1 MLLTGTHG
9 PRLSQRASAALQPPA
24 LDRGS
29 EGVEMVSSRQPLP
42 ESLPSAAISELTEP
56 LEQPLGPLMTTEGPF
71 TQGSCREEGSP
82 CQSLSE
88 PNPGLWPQDPKV
100 AQHGDSS
107 EGGKKK
113 QEAGPTLASEQ
124 GSTMLEDP
132 CPPPSSPRP
141 SRPTCWPGAVFPL
154 PLQPGLPRAKGSVWM
169 DEQLPETV
177 LKIASKGAFSSRCS

>member
-1 MLLTGTHG
+1 MRLGLLTGTHG

-29 EGVEMVSSRQPLP
+29 EGVEMVSSRQPPP

-56 LEQPLGPLMTTEGPF
+56 LEQPLSPLMTTEGPF
-71 TQGSCREEGSP
+71 TQGSGREEGSP

-113 QEAGPTLASEQ
+113 KRQGPPWPLSRAQLCWKTPAHLLLHQDQLGQPAGRGQ
-124 GSTMLEDP
+124 
-132 CPPPSSPRP
+132 SSPFP
-141 SRPTCWPGAVFPL
+141 CSQAFPGQKEVC
-154 PLQPGLPRAKGSVWM
+154 GWM
-169 DEQLPETV
+169 NNLRKQF
-177 LKIASKGAFSSRCS
+177 SKLH